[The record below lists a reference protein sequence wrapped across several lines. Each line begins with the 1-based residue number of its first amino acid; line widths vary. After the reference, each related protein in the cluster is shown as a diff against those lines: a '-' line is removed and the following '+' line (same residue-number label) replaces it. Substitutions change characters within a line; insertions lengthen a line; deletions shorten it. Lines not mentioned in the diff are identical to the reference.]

1 MPRPL
6 LLSLPPQAFLDGR
19 IEDIDIRRMVH
30 GGHGLS
36 LLLVAEKDGVRRTLL
51 MDAGPEPALWTA
63 NAERLGV
70 KVEEVEAAVLSHW

>member
-1 MPRPL
+1 
-6 LLSLPPQAFLDGR
+6 
-19 IEDIDIRRMVH
+19 MVH